1 MFIFSYF
8 PLLLPLCITNVIS
21 KCKQQ
26 VRRWC
31 RQGSGATLP
40 ASITP
45 FPFRPPFA
53 KFALPPLPPSPL
65 RRDQCYQCH
74 RLFRPPVPPQHP
86 RPARIRLISP
96 ISKPGV
102 RAMNHRRRG
111 GRLRRGGR
119 CDLWPPARPRD
130 GSHMRA
136 HVPLT
141 HTRTHAHKH
150 TKSHVVSVIITITLI
165 ASITIIAAIIAGIT
179 ISPIF
184 IISMISPNYEVM
196 KSETKDRRVRPS

>member
-31 RQGSGATLP
+31 RQGPGSTLT

-53 KFALPPLPPSPL
+53 KFALPPSPPSPL

-111 GRLRRGGR
+111 GRLRPGGR

-141 HTRTHAHKH
+141 HTHACTQAHEITCRLRYH
-150 TKSHVVSVIITITLI
+150 YHYSNCLNYYHRGHHRRHYHQSHFHYLDDI
-165 ASITIIAAIIAGIT
+165 AELRGNEIG
-179 ISPIF
+179 
-184 IISMISPNYEVM
+184 N
-196 KSETKDRRVRPS
+196 